1 MKYWNSIFFV
11 LFLFSC
17 TSHDRVFIA
26 EDRLPLTEQMFY
38 QENTVERSV
47 ARLLDG
53 DLKVNFDPG
62 ARLLN
67 TGPHTIVCNF
77 PEAWHAVPTRIRV
90 FDGGSGDPIN
100 EPTKYFLVRKSDGA
114 EIEVGNF
121 DGNLYKTWK
130 DLVIVEPFEADR
142 LIIRGFTNKG
152 AGAFY
157 GTELE

>member
-62 ARLLN
+62 ARLLK
-67 TGPHTIVCNF
+67 TVPHPIGCNF
-77 PEAWHAVPTRIRV
+77 PESRHDVHTRIRG
-90 FDGGSGDPIN
+90 FDGGSGEPIN
-100 EPTKYFLVRKSDGA
+100 EPTKYFLVRKPDGA
-114 EIEVGNF
+114 EIEVGTV
-121 DGNLYKTWK
+121 DGNLYK
-130 DLVIVEPFEADR
+130 
-142 LIIRGFTNKG
+142 
-152 AGAFY
+152 
-157 GTELE
+157 